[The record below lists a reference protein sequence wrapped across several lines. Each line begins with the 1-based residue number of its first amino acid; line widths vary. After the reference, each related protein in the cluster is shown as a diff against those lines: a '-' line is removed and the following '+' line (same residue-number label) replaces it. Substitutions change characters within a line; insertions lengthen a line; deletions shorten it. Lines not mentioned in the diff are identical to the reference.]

1 MEQGTKLML
10 ALDVV
15 GALLFILTAYVGL
28 VIENGMMLALGI
40 VFAAILSHSAFL
52 IVRSAV
58 RPSSPQNEVGEK
70 K

>member
-1 MEQGTKLML
+1 MEPRARLML

-15 GALLFILTAYVGL
+15 GATLFILTAYVGL
-28 VIENGMMLALGI
+28 ATKNGMMLALGI
-40 VFAAILSHSAFL
+40 VFAALLSHSAFL

-58 RPSSPQNEVGEK
+58 RPSSRINEVGEK